1 MPINTEVAGL
11 IVAVGFFLMGLV
23 TLPIL
28 VLAAVPLGIAVALLL
43 RYQRRAWLSAVDLAF
58 NTAPSILSLCES
70 SPLSCFWSLRL
81 WPSP

>member
-1 MPINTEVAGL
+1 MKTHDTQRHPGPWRVMSINTEVAGL

-43 RYQRRAWLSAVDLAF
+43 RYQRRA
-58 NTAPSILSLCES
+58 
-70 SPLSCFWSLRL
+70 
-81 WPSP
+81 

>member
-1 MPINTEVAGL
+1 MGTVAGQQGETIRSVKTRDTQRHPGPWRIMPINTEVAGL

-43 RYQRRAWLSAVDLAF
+43 RYQRRA
-58 NTAPSILSLCES
+58 
-70 SPLSCFWSLRL
+70 
-81 WPSP
+81 